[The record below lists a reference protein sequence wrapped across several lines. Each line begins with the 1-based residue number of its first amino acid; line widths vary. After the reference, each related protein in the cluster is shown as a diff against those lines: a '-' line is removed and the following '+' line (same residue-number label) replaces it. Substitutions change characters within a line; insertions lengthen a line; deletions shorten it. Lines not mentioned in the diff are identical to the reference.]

1 MAKPKV
7 LIVDDESDI
16 TETLAYILQAK
27 GFRPTIAYDGMEC
40 LKKISEEIP
49 DMVLLDLKM
58 PAMDGYE
65 VCQTMRNGVKT
76 KAIPVIILTSS
87 GDTDSVAK
95 AHKVGAS
102 DYVVKPFN
110 ITTLLQ
116 KMRKFL

>member
-1 MAKPKV
+1 MARPKV

-27 GFRPTIAYDGMEC
+27 GFRPTVACDGLEC
-40 LKKISEEIP
+40 LKKISEETP

-58 PAMDGYE
+58 PAMNGYE
-65 VCQTMRNGVKT
+65 VCQTMKKGVKT
-76 KAIPVIILTSS
+76 KSIPIIILTSS

-102 DYVVKPFN
+102 DYIVKPFN
-110 ITTLLQ
+110 LPTLLQ
-116 KMRKFL
+116 KMRKLL